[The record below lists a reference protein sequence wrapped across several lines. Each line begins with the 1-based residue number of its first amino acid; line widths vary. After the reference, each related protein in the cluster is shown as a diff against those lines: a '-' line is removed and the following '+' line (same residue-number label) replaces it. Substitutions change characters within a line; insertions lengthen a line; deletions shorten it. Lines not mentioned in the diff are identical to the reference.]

1 MATVKFYLQDKKSKN
16 KSSIRLFFNYNN
28 KVLKYSVN
36 LSIKPTLWN
45 EKNYRIKHQATH
57 CIKLN
62 RQLQKVEDTIFDI
75 YQTLKTNENLITN
88 QILKEK
94 LDVRLDKVEQEDF
107 FSYMK
112 LYIEQKQELRK
123 TTKQDY
129 LQTYNTLKEFEISSS
144 YLVSFESINLD
155 FYNRFK
161 NYMLSSL
168 KHSINTFGKRIKVIK
183 SIMNYATELGINK
196 NLDYQKKVFKVLSNQ
211 IKREYLNIDEI
222 NRLITLDIDGEL
234 EKCRDAFVLMCYLGL
249 RYSDYK
255 NINRNNISGTN
266 LNIRMHKTNEDIS
279 IPIHPT
285 AMQIIEKWNYELP
298 KLSNAKLNKYIKKIC
313 RYAEIDEVIINGE
326 NAFKKYELIT
336 CHTAR
341 RSFATNGFESK
352 VPTRVLMQ
360 ITGHKKES
368 TFLNYVQ
375 RKREIELSQILE
387 IYPTQLKRVC

>member
-94 LDVRLDKVEQEDF
+94 LDVRLDKIEQEDF

-129 LQTYNTLKEFEISSS
+129 LQTYNTLKEFEISSG
-144 YLVSFESINLD
+144 YLMSFESINLD

-183 SIMNYATELGINK
+183 SI
-196 NLDYQKKVFKVLSNQ
+196 
-211 IKREYLNIDEI
+211 
-222 NRLITLDIDGEL
+222 
-234 EKCRDAFVLMCYLGL
+234 
-249 RYSDYK
+249 
-255 NINRNNISGTN
+255 ISTTHG
-266 LNIRMHKTNEDIS
+266 K
-279 IPIHPT
+279 
-285 AMQIIEKWNYELP
+285 
-298 KLSNAKLNKYIKKIC
+298 
-313 RYAEIDEVIINGE
+313 
-326 NAFKKYELIT
+326 
-336 CHTAR
+336 
-341 RSFATNGFESK
+341 
-352 VPTRVLMQ
+352 
-360 ITGHKKES
+360 
-368 TFLNYVQ
+368 
-375 RKREIELSQILE
+375 
-387 IYPTQLKRVC
+387 

>member
-1 MATVKFYLQDKKSKN
+1 MATVKLYLQDKKSKN

-36 LSIKPTLWN
+36 ISVNPKLWN

-57 CIKLN
+57 SIELN
-62 RQLQKVEDTIFDI
+62 RQLQKVEDTVFDI
-75 YQTLKTNENLITN
+75 YQSLKTKDSLITN
-88 QILKEK
+88 QILKEQ
-94 LDVRLDKVEQEDF
+94 LDIRLDKVEQEDF

-112 LYIEQKQELRK
+112 LYVEQKKELRK

-129 LQTYNTLKEFEISSS
+129 LQTYNTLKEFEISSG
-144 YLVSFESINLD
+144 YLVSFESVNLD

-161 NYMLSSL
+161 DYILSSL
-168 KHSINTFGKRIKVIK
+168 NHSINTFGKRIKVIK

-196 NLDYQKKVFKVLSNQ
+196 NLDYQKKAFKVLSNK

-222 NRLITLDIDGEL
+222 DSMIALKLEGEL
-234 EKCRDAFVLMCYLGL
+234 DKCRDAFVLMCYLGL

-255 NINRNNISGTN
+255 KINRNNISGTN

-285 AMQIIEKWNYELP
+285 AMHIIEKWDYKLP
-298 KLSNAKLNKYIKKIC
+298 KLSNAKLNKQIKKVC

-326 NAFKKYELIT
+326 SKHKKYELIT

-360 ITGHKKES
+360 ITGHKKET

-375 RKREIELSQILE
+375 RKREVELSQILE
-387 IYPTQLKRVC
+387 IYPTQLRKVG